1 MTLPADS
8 GEPTERWLRVTVEY
22 DGTNFLG
29 FQRQA
34 RGRTVQ
40 AVLETALGRYT
51 PEPRLLAA
59 GRTDA
64 GVHAC
69 GQVIHFRYHGRVP
82 ITKLVAVVNGQ
93 LPADVA
99 IRDLRETGPDF
110 HARYSALSRI
120 YRYHCICAPGR
131 QPLRERYAWRISSA
145 LDLTAMAEAVASLPG
160 THSFRHFGTIPGSP
174 EQRRLSQQ
182 HRGWRRTVLAA
193 ALRQEEDRLRFDIE
207 ADAFL
212 THMVRAIVGALIAI
226 GRGQVTVAA
235 LQAALDDDTSA
246 VPLASIAPPHGLCL
260 FRVRYP
266 GEE

>member
-1 MTLPADS
+1 MTSPADR
-8 GEPTERWLRVTVEY
+8 GEPGETRLRATVEY
-22 DGTNFLG
+22 DGTDFLG

-40 AVLETALGRYT
+40 AVLEAALGRYT
-51 PEPRLLAA
+51 PDPRLLAA
-59 GRTDA
+59 GRTDT

-69 GQVIHFRYHGRVP
+69 GQVVHFRYGGRVP
-82 ITKLVAVVNGQ
+82 IVKLATVVNGQ

-110 HARYSALSRI
+110 HARYSALSRV
-120 YRYHCICAPGR
+120 YHYHCLRAPER
-131 QPLRERYAWRISSA
+131 LPLRERYAWRLA
-145 LDLTAMAEAVASLPG
+145 GELDLAAMAEAVASLPG
-160 THSFRHFGTIPGSP
+160 THSFRHFGSIPGSP
-174 EQRRLSQQ
+174 EQRRRSQQ

-193 ALRQEEDRLRFDIE
+193 TLRPEADRLRFEIE

-212 THMVRAIVGALIAI
+212 THMARAIVGVLVAI
-226 GRGQVTVAA
+226 GRGRVTVAA
-235 LQAALDDDTSA
+235 LRAALDDDTSA
-246 VPLASIAPPHGLCL
+246 TPLAPIAPAHGLCL